1 MTKDDQRCH
10 RRLHFR
16 DQEREFW
23 RREVRGIG
31 CSVPKNA
38 GRRQYLVCCRREHWE
53 NRAEGIAQKAA
64 FLIGRIASLKK
75 VDGSENE
82 RGQPRYQI
90 QLSEYAE
97 LNLAGVWGRGRD
109 KDLRNPVVYET
120 LKQLGIELR
129 GLKFK
134 PMPHRPASRGNGTHD
149 DRGGEKGFGRQLRR
163 QTGRRR
169 DHDPWLKS
177 RP

>member
-1 MTKDDQRCH
+1 MTKDDRSAIVVFTSETRQKI
-10 RRLHFR
+10 L
-16 DQEREFW
+16 EKGGSGNW
-23 RREVRGIG
+23 VL
-31 CSVPKNA
+31 SPKNA
-38 GRRQYLVCCRREHWE
+38 GTRQYLVCCRREHWE
-53 NRAEGIAQKAA
+53 NRAERIEQKAA

-75 VDGSENE
+75 VDASENE

-90 QLSEYAE
+90 QLSEYDD

-134 PMPHRPASRGNGTHD
+134 PMPQPSSAPGERTPLTIAEAKKALAATFGVKPEDVEITIRG
-149 DRGGEKGFGRQLRR
+149 
-163 QTGRRR
+163 
-169 DHDPWLKS
+169 
-177 RP
+177 